1 MRKSIKKSKKNT
13 SKCTYTDEAKRIM
26 NMIKEVIKKN
36 KTKKNRSKK

>member
-13 SKCTYTDEAKRIM
+13 KCTYTDEAKRIM